1 MHTLTLHDREL
12 ASKSKSSF
20 RSFWEGFWNGISFF
34 PSTFH
39 HSPAH
44 DEMERRIQ
52 KMRELIALMEKDE
65 MEGRIKD
72 MTEMRKD
79 FEEALAKVRNE
90 YLEKKSSVG
99 H

>member
-1 MHTLTLHDREL
+1 
-12 ASKSKSSF
+12 
-20 RSFWEGFWNGISFF
+20 
-34 PSTFH
+34 
-39 HSPAH
+39 
-44 DEMERRIQ
+44 MEKRIQ